1 MNRSLIRKPST
12 AVTVLLGFVSV
23 ILVAALVAYPAQ
35 AFAASLGALQFWWNI
50 VFPAMLP
57 YLILI
62 RLAFRYGL
70 TDLLGK
76 ILEPLARLLRLPRGA
91 GDALS
96 AGLLLGGTAGPLH
109 TARNAGRFGPE
120 DAALLAAAS
129 GAANPV
135 LVLTVIGA
143 ALLHSPA
150 AGPFL
155 LAVHYAAWFLCALA
169 LCRLLP
175 LLRHR
180 LRNQEPSGTANL
192 PENDPDR
199 NDRRSFG
206 HVLGDSVTASLQ
218 NMLELG
224 GIMIVF
230 AVIARMA
237 ELSGIAGLAADG
249 LTALGMR
256 QAAEWTMPV
265 LTGILEM
272 HNGIKALAGTRG
284 APLPTFALLGAVLA
298 WGGIAAQLEIRSELR
313 KAGVGYAPSFL
324 FRLAHSVLACLLTVV
339 LWPLVRH
346 RFDPWPLHGE
356 HAETFAAWR
365 AFWPEVHG
373 MPQAALYAAALS
385 FVLLLRL
392 AIKRLVRRGR

>member
-23 ILVAALVAYPAQ
+23 IVVAALVAYPAQ

-62 RLAFRYGL
+62 RIASRYGL
-70 TDLLGK
+70 TGLFSR
-76 ILEPLARLLRLPRGA
+76 ILEPLARLLRLPKGA

-109 TARNAGRFGPE
+109 TARNAGRFKPE
-120 DAALLAAAS
+120 EAALLAAVS

-135 LVLTVIGA
+135 LVLSVLGA

-155 LAVHYAAWFLCALA
+155 LAVHYAAWLLCALA
-169 LCRLLP
+169 FCRMVP
-175 LLRHR
+175 LSRYR
-180 LRNQEPSGTANL
+180 LREQELSATADR
-192 PENDPDR
+192 PENGPDR
-199 NDRRSFG
+199 TDRRSFG

-224 GIMIVF
+224 GVMIVF

-237 ELSGIAGLAADG
+237 ELSGIAGLAAGG

-256 QAAEWTMPV
+256 QAAEWAMPV
-265 LTGILEM
+265 LTGLLEM
-272 HNGIKALAGTRG
+272 HNGIKELAGMRG
-284 APLPTFALLGAVLA
+284 APLPTFALLGAMLA
-298 WGGIAAQLEIRSELR
+298 WGGFAAQLEIRSELR
-313 KAGVGYAPSFL
+313 KAGVGYAPGFV
-324 FRLAHSVLACLLTVV
+324 FRFAHSVLAGLLTVA
-339 LWPLVRH
+339 LWPFVRH
-346 RFDPWPLHGE
+346 RFDPWPVPGD

-385 FVLLLRL
+385 AVLLLRL
-392 AIKRLVRRGR
+392 MLKRLVNRGR